1 VDDAQADNGVGAVDA
16 RGVVLVDDVWEWTA
30 PPVEHWRV
38 QMKQPHEQ
46 GLVLIAEHFLEPQ
59 GFLEQMELR
68 QIVGFPAPSE
78 PVQGMA
84 FGPAL
89 PSFLAIANLEV
100 QLHSRQSYD
109 L

>member
-1 VDDAQADNGVGAVDA
+1 VDDAQADNGVGVVDT

-46 GLVLIAEHFLEPQ
+46 GLVLIAEHFPEPQ
-59 GFLEQMELR
+59 GFLEQMELL
-68 QIVGFPAPSE
+68 QLVGFPAPLE
-78 PVQGMA
+78 PAQGMA
-84 FGPAL
+84 SGPAL
-89 PSFLAIANLEV
+89 PAFLVTGNPEV
-100 QLHSRQSYD
+100 QLHYHQTYD

>member
-1 VDDAQADNGVGAVDA
+1 MDDAQADNGVGAVDT

-30 PPVEHWRV
+30 PPAEHKRV

-46 GLVLIAEHFLEPQ
+46 GLVLIAEHFLEPL
-59 GFLEQMELR
+59 GFLEQMELL
-68 QIVGFPAPSE
+68 QFVGFPAPLESA
-78 PVQGMA
+78 QGMA
-84 FGPAL
+84 SGPAL
-89 PSFLAIANLEV
+89 PAFLATAHPAV

>member
-1 VDDAQADNGVGAVDA
+1 MDDAQADNGVGAVDA

-46 GLVLIAEHFLEPQ
+46 GLVLIAEHFPELL

-68 QIVGFPAPSE
+68 QTVGFPGPLE
-78 PVQGMA
+78 PGQGMA
-84 FGPAL
+84 SGPAL
-89 PSFLAIANLEV
+89 PAFLVIGNPEV
-100 QLHSRQSYD
+100 QLHFRQSYD

>member
-1 VDDAQADNGVGAVDA
+1 MDDAQADNGVGAVDA

-46 GLVLIAEHFLEPQ
+46 GLVLIAEHFPEPQ
-59 GFLEQMELR
+59 GFLEQMELL
-68 QIVGFPAPSE
+68 QLVGFPAPLE
-78 PVQGMA
+78 PAQGMA
-84 FGPAL
+84 SGPAL
-89 PSFLAIANLEV
+89 PAFLATANLEI
-100 QLHSRQSYD
+100 QLLYRQSYD